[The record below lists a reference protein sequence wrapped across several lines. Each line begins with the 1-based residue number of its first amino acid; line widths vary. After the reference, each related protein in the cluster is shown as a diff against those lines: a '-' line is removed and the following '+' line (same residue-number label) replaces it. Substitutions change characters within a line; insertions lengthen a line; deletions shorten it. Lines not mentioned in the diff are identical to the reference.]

1 MEMSEEMQGKLMQ
14 CQQLQQQVQ
23 MIATQKYQIDVQ
35 ITEIEKTTEELGKLK
50 KDAEIYKSVGNLLV
64 RHDDKEGLTK
74 ELEEKKETLEIRSKT
89 LNNQEKALR
98 ERHKE
103 LQDELTKALSQAPS

>member
-14 CQQLQQQVQ
+14 FQQLQQQVQ

-50 KDAEIYKSVGNLLV
+50 KGAEIYKSVGNLLV